1 MANLIITNDAQADI
15 ISAFNW
21 YNSQASLG
29 DDFLE
34 SLDNQLTFI
43 QNNPEARQAIDLDI
57 RRAVLTRFPYNIYY
71 RFFENTVYVL
81 AVWHGKRDLSP
92 LLNNL

>member
-1 MANLIITNDAQADI
+1 MANLIITDDAQADI

-43 QNNPEARQAIDLDI
+43 QNNPEARQVIDLDI
-57 RRAVLTRFPYNIYY
+57 RRAVLTRFPYNIYTASLKTQ
-71 RFFENTVYVL
+71 FMC
-81 AVWHGKRDLSP
+81 
-92 LLNNL
+92 